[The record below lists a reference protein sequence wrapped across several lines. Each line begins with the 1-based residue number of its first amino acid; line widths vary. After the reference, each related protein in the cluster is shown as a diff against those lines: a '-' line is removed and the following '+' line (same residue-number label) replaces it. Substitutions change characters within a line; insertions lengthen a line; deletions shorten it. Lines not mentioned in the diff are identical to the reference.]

1 MEQDI
6 ALLTVRIA
14 KLEFYLLTIS
24 SKFAQLD
31 AGGKR
36 IIGFDWQRVGREI
49 ENCVP
54 FATFDFANSGF
65 AILRDTAP
73 QFLTVTNDGNLHW
86 DSDDHPIDS
95 WERLMDR
102 SFAQLRNNLAHGSKH
117 RPAAPFTHG
126 RTVDFLKA
134 GHAIIDFVARSVL
147 RKPDWEKPLGYW

>member
-6 ALLTVRIA
+6 ALLMVRIA
-14 KLEFYLLTIS
+14 KLEFYLLTVS

-31 AGGKR
+31 DGGKR
-36 IIGFDWQRVGREI
+36 IIGFNWQRLGREI

-73 QFLTVTNDGNLHW
+73 AVTNDGNLHW

-95 WERLMDR
+95 WERLVGR
-102 SFAQLRNNLAHGSKH
+102 SFAQLRTNHGSWQQAPPCRAIYAWANGRFSQG
-117 RPAAPFTHG
+117 RP
-126 RTVDFLKA
+126 RN
-134 GHAIIDFVARSVL
+134 
-147 RKPDWEKPLGYW
+147 Y